1 MSMGFIAEISKRRK
15 QLKISQRE
23 LAEMCGL
30 PQSTVGRIEAGIVS
44 PNASTLQKLADALGM
59 QINFTPRIQSQN
71 RWEGLEILCF
81 WRDEL
86 VSFVTVEGNRAKI
99 QRFTSHPVK
108 QIFRDGE
115 MDVFRLSN
123 ILESRCWQ
131 RDCRNIG
138 NYLNK
143 LDIPYYDPLAIVK
156 KTHGVSYND
165 FLWFRF
171 NGENLTWKDVA
182 PRRMRNV

>member
-1 MSMGFIAEISKRRK
+1 MQLAKEISQKRK

-23 LAEMCGL
+23 LAERCGL
-30 PQSTVGRIEAGIVS
+30 PQSTVGRIEAGIVTPS
-44 PNASTLQKLADALGM
+44 FMTLEKIAAELGL
-59 QINFTPRIQSQN
+59 QISLTPQSISD
-71 RWEGLEILCF
+71 RWDGLEILCF

-86 VSFVTVEGNRAKI
+86 VSFVTANGNRVKI
-99 QRFTSHPVK
+99 QRFTNHPVK
-108 QIFRDGE
+108 QIFRDVE
-115 MDVFRLSN
+115 MDVFKLST
-123 ILESRCWQ
+123 ILETRCWQ
-131 RDCRNIG
+131 RDCCNID
-138 NYLNK
+138 NYLKK

-171 NGENLTWKDVA
+171 NGENLTWRDVA

>member
-1 MSMGFIAEISKRRK
+1 MQLAKEISQKRK

-23 LAEMCGL
+23 LADRCGL
-30 PQSTVGRIEAGIVS
+30 PQSTVGRIEAGIVTPS
-44 PNASTLQKLADALGM
+44 LPTLERIVAELGL
-59 QINFTPRIQSQN
+59 QISLIPQTVPN

-81 WRDEL
+81 WNDEL
-86 VSFVTVEGNRAKI
+86 VSFVTVKGNRAKI
-99 QRFTSHPVK
+99 QRFTDHPVK
-108 QIFRDGE
+108 QIFRDNE
-115 MDVFRLSN
+115 IDVFRLST
-123 ILESRCWQ
+123 ILETRCWQ
-131 RDCRNIG
+131 RDCRNID
-138 NYLNK
+138 NYLKK

>member
-1 MSMGFIAEISKRRK
+1 MEFVAEISKKRK
-15 QLKISQRE
+15 QLKMSQRE
-23 LAEMCGL
+23 LAERCNL

-44 PNASTLQKLADALGM
+44 PNMSTLQKLASALGM
-59 QINFTPRIQSQN
+59 QLNFAPQQPQN

-86 VSFVTVEGNRAKI
+86 VSYVTVKGNKAKV

-108 QIFRDGE
+108 QIFRDTE
-115 MDVFRLSN
+115 MDVFKLSN
-123 ILESRCWQ
+123 ILETRCWQ

-138 NYLNK
+138 NYLKK
-143 LDIPYYDPLAIVK
+143 LEIPYYDPLAIVK

-171 NGENLTWKDVA
+171 NGESLTWKDVA
-182 PRRMRNV
+182 PRRLRNV